1 MDVVTTPISN
11 NFSPDSLPII
21 TDTTVFDVGMNVN
34 LFDTSG
40 IQTIEVKIGSTQ
52 GGSDLIN
59 QTFVFDVSGPL
70 GNGRYYLRDLYHV
83 QLGLGQF
90 SNFTDYF
97 AEVRIQWVD
106 NSYSPTVIFNR

>member
-11 NFSPDSLPII
+11 NFSADSLPII
-21 TDTTVFDVGMNVN
+21 TDSTVFDVGMNVN

-40 IQTIEVKIGSTQ
+40 IQNIEVKIGTAQ

-59 QTFVFDVSGPL
+59 QTFVFDVSGAL
-70 GNGRYYLRDLYHV
+70 SNGRYYLRDLYHV

-90 SNFTDYF
+90 SNFVDYF
-97 AEVRIQWVD
+97 AEVRIVWVD
-106 NSYSPTVIFNR
+106 NSYSPFVIFNR